1 MFFLSYYLYSIQFSY
16 YNMERGKTKEVS
28 EDKKTQFRWAKP
40 MLKEL
45 LRFLVDEVKKGNRP
59 NNNFKSSSFVGAA
72 DMISKKF
79 NVKCL
84 LDHVDNHL
92 RTVKTASGIIAKLRN
107 QSGCGWDENMRMIR
121 MSPDVYNTYVE
132 VLSFVTIF
140 CFLLLLFSRVYSRKS
155 TLSSLVPLLL
165 LLLSWK
171 SNCYLTKAKESN

>member
-1 MFFLSYYLYSIQFSY
+1 MV
-16 YNMERGKTKEVS
+16 G

-92 RTVKTASGIIAKLRN
+92 RTVKTASGIIAKLRS
-107 QSGCGWDENMRMIR
+107 QSGCPWDEMIR

-132 VLSFVTIF
+132 VCSVAA
-140 CFLLLLFSRVYSRKS
+140 LLLFSS
-155 TLSSLVPLLL
+155 
-165 LLLSWK
+165 
-171 SNCYLTKAKESN
+171 C

>member
-1 MFFLSYYLYSIQFSY
+1 MFFLSYYSYSIQFSY

-92 RTVKTASGIIAKLRN
+92 RTVKTASGITAKLRN

-132 VLSFVTIF
+132 VLSFVF
-140 CFLLLLFSRVYSRKS
+140 CCCCFLGFFHGNQHFQV
-155 TLSSLVPLLL
+155 
-165 LLLSWK
+165 
-171 SNCYLTKAKESN
+171 